1 MAMTQKRAE
10 RLTGYEVR
18 ALSGHGDRIRFG
30 AFNGEELIAEA
41 SGEVDWLAL
50 ESLVEQIYRIHS
62 RQVLDQNRWRC
73 SRCKRVRRLH
83 IHHRQY
89 RSHGG
94 THRVENLEPV
104 CWDCHRVIHQIERS
118 Q

>member
-10 RLTGYEVR
+10 RLTGYTVR
-18 ALSGHGDRIRFG
+18 QLSNRGDRICFG
-30 AFNGEELIAEA
+30 AFEGDELIVEA
-41 SGEVDWLAL
+41 SGKADWVAL
-50 ESLVEQIYRIHS
+50 ESLVGQVYRIHS
-62 RQVLDQNRWRC
+62 RRVLEQNLWRC
-73 SRCKRVRRLH
+73 SRCKRVRRLQ

-94 THRVENLEPV
+94 THRIENLEPV
-104 CWDCHRVIHQIERS
+104 CWDCHRLIHQRERS